1 MSRVRRFLSRG
12 KSFVQM
18 SRGYRGVLLNGV
30 AKDRFAALIDFTY
43 HHYALG
49 DTLTVLVKFACEAE
63 ERGARSVDLFVHVNP
78 GLPRA
83 PAQGFITPDNY
94 QSYLDSLYPAF
105 LCQPHLGSF
114 RLIRDPMT
122 LSLAMASMHW
132 SGAPHWPSLQQHV
145 ERRMTYPVGHQEI
158 NAFHARHGRLPLL
171 NAPKGFEGWARRFRA
186 EVLRDRFVVCINPR
200 QARLTPV
207 PTTTHRDAPL
217 PEWYA
222 FIDRTART
230 MPDVV
235 FLMLGG
241 FQEWEHRLLAR
252 PNVLVPRL
260 MGLNLAHELAL
271 MHVADAFMGTS
282 SGFATKA
289 TFSDRP
295 YLIVDIEPFFSTYI
309 EVPVGGERYPFA
321 VEHQRLVWQKENADL
336 LYDYLAEV
344 YAARTGRRPA
354 DRRAVAAAAAG
365 AAAGGAE
372 AGGPAA
378 MPARVVGA

>member
-1 MSRVRRFLSRG
+1 MRGMGRLRRILRRPA
-12 KSFVQM
+12 SFVRLA
-18 SRGYRGVLLNGV
+18 RGYRAVLHNGI
-30 AKDRFAALIDFTY
+30 APDRFAALIDFTY

-49 DTLTVLVKFACEAE
+49 DTLTSLVKFACEAE
-63 ERGARSVDLFVHVNP
+63 DRGAKAVDLFVHVNP

-94 QSYLDSLYPAF
+94 QSYLDQLFPAF

-122 LSLAMASMHW
+122 LALTTASMHW
-132 SGAPHWPSLQQHV
+132 SGAPHWPSLKQHS
-145 ERRMTYPVGHQEI
+145 ERRMSYPVGHHEI
-158 NAFHARHGRLPLL
+158 NAFHARNGRLPLL
-171 NAPKGFEGWARRFRA
+171 TAPRGYEGWARRFRDT
-186 EVLRDRFVVCINPR
+186 VLKDRFVVCINPR
-200 QARLTPV
+200 QAKLTPT

-230 MPDVV
+230 MPDVT

-252 PNVLVPRL
+252 RNVMIPRL
-260 MGLNLAHELAL
+260 TGLGLAHELAL
-271 MHVADAFMGTS
+271 MHVADAFIGTS

-295 YLIVDIEPFFSTYI
+295 YMIVDIEAFFSTFI

-321 VEHQRLVWQKENADL
+321 LEHQRLIWTKENADL
-336 LYDYLAEV
+336 LYDYLDEV
-344 YAARTGRRPA
+344 YRASGRRPLT
-354 DRRAVAAAAAG
+354 
-365 AAAGGAE
+365 GGGPGKTSGDALSG
-372 AGGPAA
+372 AGGPG
-378 MPARVVGA
+378 ARIAGGRP